1 MTPLPLAHPTHWLA
15 SLLYLAPV
23 FVLAGGI
30 FWQRRAD
37 KRARLERESGSGD
50 QPAD

>member
-1 MTPLPLAHPTHWLA
+1 MTPIPLAHPTHWLA

-30 FWQRRAD
+30 VWQRKQDKKARA
-37 KRARLERESGSGD
+37 AREGGD
-50 QPAD
+50 APE

>member
-1 MTPLPLAHPTHWLA
+1 MIEIPLAHPTHWLA

-30 FWQRRAD
+30 AWQRRAD
-37 KRARLERESGSGD
+37 KRARAAREAE
-50 QPAD
+50 QPGE